1 MKPLQGSRSIRQIGL
16 LNESNLHSELKHLY
30 SGTNAVHESNIDGYI
45 VDVFK
50 NDSIIEIQTGSFT
63 KIRPKIA
70 ELLPRYHVKLVYPI
84 PSEKTIVVYDAKKE
98 NVLYKRRSPKKGELI
113 DIADEIIHIPGLI
126 LHPNFS
132 LEVILTKEE
141 EIRSA
146 DGKGSW
152 RRKGISIV
160 DRKLLDI
167 INRVNFDQAQD
178 YLRLL
183 PESMP
188 SVFTNRQLSQLMK
201 KPVRK
206 IQKLTYSF
214 KKMGLLEVIDRQKNA
229 QVFRLA

>member
-1 MKPLQGSRSIRQIGL
+1 MSISQIGL
-16 LNESNLHSELKHLY
+16 LNESNLHSALKHVY
-30 SGTNAVHESNIDGYI
+30 SGTNAVHESNVDGYV
-45 VDVFK
+45 VDVIQ

-70 ELLPRYHVKLVYPI
+70 ELLSRYRVKLVYPI
-84 PSEKTIVVYDAKKE
+84 ASEKTIVVYDSKKE

-126 LHPNFS
+126 THPNFS
-132 LEVILTKEE
+132 LEVVLTKEE

-146 DGKGSW
+146 DGRGSW
-152 RRKGISIV
+152 RRKGISIL

-167 INRVNFDQAQD
+167 ISRVNFDHARD
-178 YLRLL
+178 YLMLL
-183 PESMP
+183 PDSTP
-188 SVFTNRQLSQLMK
+188 SAFTNRQLAQLMR

-214 KKMGLLEVIDRQKNA
+214 KKMGLLEVIGRQGNA
-229 QVFRLA
+229 QVFRIT

>member
-1 MKPLQGSRSIRQIGL
+1 MSISQIGL
-16 LNESNLHSELKHLY
+16 LNESNLHSALKHVY
-30 SGTNAVHESNIDGYI
+30 SGTNAVHESNVDGYV
-45 VDVFK
+45 VDVIQ

-70 ELLPRYHVKLVYPI
+70 ELLSRYHVKLVYPI
-84 PSEKTIVVYDAKKE
+84 ASEKTIVVYDSKKE

-126 LHPNFS
+126 THPNFS
-132 LEVILTKEE
+132 LEVVLTKEE

-146 DGKGSW
+146 DGRGSW
-152 RRKGISIV
+152 RRKGISIL

-167 INRVNFDQAQD
+167 ISRVNFDHARD
-178 YLRLL
+178 YLMLL
-183 PESMP
+183 PDSTP
-188 SVFTNRQLSQLMK
+188 SAFTNRQLAQLMR

-214 KKMGLLEVIDRQKNA
+214 KKMGLLEVIGRQGNA
-229 QVFRLA
+229 QVFRIT

>member
-1 MKPLQGSRSIRQIGL
+1 M
-16 LNESNLHSELKHLY
+16 
-30 SGTNAVHESNIDGYI
+30 
-45 VDVFK
+45 
-50 NDSIIEIQTGSFT
+50 
-63 KIRPKIA
+63 
-70 ELLPRYHVKLVYPI
+70 
-84 PSEKTIVVYDAKKE
+84 YDAKKE

-214 KKMGLLEVIDRQKNA
+214 KKMGLLEVIDRKKNA